1 MLSVVDDAR
10 VLTGD
15 GHAAWSESFNELFAQ
30 VAGVFGNAAV
40 RRHGRAYLLGLLSQ
54 TERKNGW
61 TLAEF
66 AGDVSPDGLQRL
78 LNFSPSDEDA
88 CRDAIRRY
96 VVRHLGDPGA
106 VLAADETGFLKK
118 GRMSAGVARQY
129 SGTAGRVE
137 NCQVGVFLAYAAPDG
152 SRALIDRELY
162 LPEKWTSDRDRC
174 RRAGIGDDVAFATK
188 PELAE
193 KMIGRAVKA
202 GVPFSWVAGD
212 EVYGGNPGLRS
223 WLEGEGIGYVMA
235 VACSEMIAVPA
246 GRFRADEL
254 AALVPPSGWQRLSC
268 ADGSKGPRLYDWAL
282 IGTASPAHRLL
293 ARRSLTPG
301 EKGELELAFFRC
313 WSSRPA
319 TLAELVAVAGARWAV
334 EDYFAEAKNE
344 TGLDHYQVR
353 RYRAW
358 YRHITLSMLAH
369 AFLAVTA
376 AAANRAPRDT
386 RRPGTAPRVAVLM
399 MRGGVV
405 CGRTSHDLRPRQPCE
420 TLLFR
425 AKGSRAC

>member
-1 MLSVVDDAR
+1 MLGVVDEAR
-10 VLTGD
+10 VLAGEA
-15 GHAAWSESFNELFAQ
+15 HAAWSESFNELFAR
-30 VAGVFGNAAV
+30 VAGEFANAAV

-54 TERKNGW
+54 AERKNGW

-78 LNFSPSDEDA
+78 LNFSPWDEDG
-88 CRDAIRRY
+88 CRDALSRY
-96 VVRHLGDPGA
+96 VVRTLGEPGA
-106 VLAADETGFLKK
+106 VLVADETGFLKK
-118 GRMSAGVARQY
+118 GKMSAGVARQY
-129 SGTAGRVE
+129 TGTAGRVE
-137 NCQVGVFLAYAAPDG
+137 NSQAGVFLAYAAPDG

-162 LPEKWTSDRDRC
+162 LPEKWTADRDRC

-223 WLEGEGIGYVMA
+223 WLEEEGIGYVMA

-246 GRFRADEL
+246 GRFRAGEL

-301 EKGELELAFFRC
+301 EKGELE
-313 WSSRPA
+313 SSAAGHPA
-319 TLAELVAVAGARWAV
+319 
-334 EDYFAEAKNE
+334 
-344 TGLDHYQVR
+344 
-353 RYRAW
+353 
-358 YRHITLSMLAH
+358 
-369 AFLAVTA
+369 
-376 AAANRAPRDT
+376 
-386 RRPGTAPRVAVLM
+386 RRPW
-399 MRGGVV
+399 
-405 CGRTSHDLRPRQPCE
+405 
-420 TLLFR
+420 
-425 AKGSRAC
+425 